1 MYKICKY
8 CLSKARLGVIK
19 VSLCIYHLFGFF
31 GGYLAFFGAI
41 WLFLRVDLTFFAY
54 DYLAT
59 LVCRMVVPDDFVMS
73 LSAFAVDAI
82 VTKIGM

>member
-1 MYKICKY
+1 LPFKSTFGCYKGVVVYISSIC
-8 CLSKARLGVIK
+8 
-19 VSLCIYHLFGFF
+19 FF
-31 GGYLAFFGAI
+31 GGYLAFLGAI